1 MGHFRYDI
9 TQRGLGVFFFE
20 NAKLFFFQHIDI
32 RTAIDATSN
41 AVLAGFFVVERPNFE
56 LLAAAAPLF
65 FFWFIGLHVSAYTRC
80 IYASQHRHSV

>member
-32 RTAIDATSN
+32 LSAIDATSN

-65 FFWFIGLHVSAYTRC
+65 FFWFMLTMIDDGY
-80 IYASQHRHSV
+80 